1 MRVAVLKE
9 DNCQPKKCNDECH
22 DFCPPVRNGQ
32 ECIIMDEQTGKPH
45 ISESLCIGCGICVN
59 KCPHDAL
66 IIENLP
72 SELETDMI
80 HRFSMNGF
88 RLFRLPTPSKES
100 VVGILGPNG
109 MGKSTAISALSGR
122 LIPNLGDWL
131 NQEPHWEDIISSV
144 PKGELRDFFIAVQKG
159 EISVALKPQN
169 VDRLPK
175 RIQGTVHDLLK
186 HVDERGIFESMTKSL
201 GIDHLLEREVKQLSG
216 GELQRMAICAT
227 MLRDV
232 DVYFFD
238 EPSSYLD
245 IHERMRIVRI
255 IQELAETKRVI
266 VIEHDLAVLDVLADL
281 VHIVYGKKGAFGIFT
296 PARSTRQAIN
306 TYLDGFLPE
315 ENVRIRDKPIK
326 FLRHQDR
333 MAEIGTPVVSWGEGL
348 QKQLGDFK
356 LISSEG
362 AVHRS
367 EVVGVVGANGTGKS
381 TMIKILAGEHEYD
394 EGWVTAEATISYK
407 PQHID
412 VDINGSVQLWLDSEL
427 GPRWRSGEFNVN
439 VIKALGIDQLLPKR
453 VKKLSGG
460 ERQAVSI
467 ALCLGREA
475 DLYLFDE
482 PSAHLDASARMEAAK
497 AIRRTMEANEKSAF
511 VIDHDVYFIDI
522 VSDSLLV
529 FDRTNPRETHIHNTL
544 KHLLTADRVSPFVG
558 DVEKALATI
567 NQHLLR
573 TYGTLEAALMTWMNH
588 GGPNSAIFGKIGSLD
603 EEQLR
608 QHSTAYSPYLRSQ
621 PIHPVSICFML
632 NPTMIREICSPW
644 NEQEIPMA
652 SYGGHAK
659 GPFNLREGM
668 NRFLSGV
675 DVTFRRDHDSR
686 RPRINKNKSRKDR
699 EQRSSGDYYSY
710 DA

>member
-1 MRVAVLKE
+1 
-9 DNCQPKKCNDECH
+9 
-22 DFCPPVRNGQ
+22 
-32 ECIIMDEQTGKPH
+32 MDEQTGKPH
-45 ISESLCIGCGICVN
+45 ISESLCIGCGICIN

-80 HRFSMNGF
+80 HRYSMNGF

-122 LIPNLGDWL
+122 IVPNLGDWL
-131 NQEPHWEDIISSV
+131 NQEADWDDVVDSL

-159 EISVALKPQN
+159 KVRVAVKPQN
-169 VDRLPK
+169 VDKLPK
-175 RIQGTVHDLLK
+175 RISGTVADLLGK
-186 HVDERGIFESMTKSL
+186 VDERGLLEETTRSL
-201 GIDHLLEREVKQLSG
+201 GIDHLMERTVQQLSG
-216 GELQRMAICAT
+216 GELQRMAIAAT
-227 MLRDV
+227 ILRDV

-255 IQELAETKRVI
+255 IQDLAQTKRVI

-281 VHIVYGKKGAFGIFT
+281 IHIVYGKKGAFGIFT

-306 TYLDGFLPE
+306 SYLDGFLPE

-326 FLRHQDR
+326 FLRHRDR
-333 MAEIGTPVVSWGEGL
+333 SVEIGTPVVSWGGL
-348 QKQLGDFK
+348 EKRLGEFH
-356 LISSEG
+356 LTSGEG

-367 EVVGVVGANGTGKS
+367 EVVGVVGSNGTGKS

-394 EGWVTAEATISYK
+394 AGWVTADATISYK

-412 VDINGSVQLWLDSEL
+412 VDIDGSVQLWLDSEL

-467 ALCLGREA
+467 AVCLGRDA
-475 DLYLFDE
+475 DLYLLDE
-482 PSAHLDASARMEAAK
+482 PSAHLDANARMEAAK

-529 FDRTNPRETHIHNTL
+529 FE
-544 KHLLTADRVSPFVG
+544 G
-558 DVEKALATI
+558 QGGVEGRAT
-567 NQHLLR
+567 
-573 TYGTLEAALMTWMNH
+573 
-588 GGPNSAIFGKIGSLD
+588 GPY
-603 EEQLR
+603 R
-608 QHSTAYSPYLRSQ
+608 
-621 PIHPVSICFML
+621 
-632 NPTMIREICSPW
+632 
-644 NEQEIPMA
+644 
-652 SYGGHAK
+652 
-659 GPFNLREGM
+659 LREGM
-668 NRFLSGV
+668 NRFLAGV

-686 RPRINKNKSRKDR
+686 RPRINKNESRKDR
-699 EQRSSGDYYSY
+699 EQRNSGDYYSY

>member
-22 DFCPPVRNGQ
+22 AFCPPVRNGQ
-32 ECIIMDEQTGKPH
+32 ECIILDEKTGKPH
-45 ISESLCIGCGICVN
+45 ISESLCIGCGICIN

-66 IIENLP
+66 IIEQLP

-80 HRFSMNGF
+80 HRYSMNGF

-109 MGKSTAISALSGR
+109 MGKSTAINALSGR
-122 LIPNLGDWL
+122 MIPNLGDWL
-131 NQEPHWEDIISSV
+131 NKDADWDDVIESLPR
-144 PKGELRDFFIAVQKG
+144 GELRDFFVAVKNG
-159 EISVALKPQN
+159 DVRVALKPQN

-175 RIQGTVHDLLK
+175 KIKGTVRELLSR
-186 HVDERGIFESMTKSL
+186 VDERNMFEQLTRDL
-201 GIDHLLEREVKQLSG
+201 GIDHLLERTVQQLSG

-227 MLRDV
+227 LLRDV

-255 IQELAETKRVI
+255 IQKLAETKRVI

-296 PARSTRQAIN
+296 PARTTRQAIN

-315 ENVRIRDKPIK
+315 QNVRIRDKPIK
-326 FLRHQDR
+326 FLNHSDR
-333 MAEIGTPVVSWGEGL
+333 VSEIGSEVVSWGGL
-348 QKQLGDFK
+348 TKKLGDFQ
-356 LISSEG
+356 LTTGEG

-367 EVVGVVGANGTGKS
+367 EVVGVVGPNGTGKS
-381 TMIKILAGEHEYD
+381 TMIKVLAGEHGYD
-394 EGWVTAEATISYK
+394 EGWVTDNATISYK

-412 VDINGSVQLWLDSEL
+412 VDMDCSVQLWLDSEI
-427 GPRWRSGEFNVN
+427 GPKWRVGEYNVN
-439 VIKALGIDQLLPKR
+439 VIRALGVDQLLPKR

-467 ALCLGREA
+467 AICLGREA
-475 DLYLFDE
+475 DLYLLDE
-482 PSAHLDASARMEAAK
+482 PSAHLDANARMEAAK

-529 FDRTNPRETHIHNTL
+529 FEGEGGVH
-544 KHLLTADRVSPFVG
+544 G
-558 DVEKALATI
+558 KA
-567 NQHLLR
+567 
-573 TYGTLEAALMTWMNH
+573 E
-588 GGPNSAIFGKIGSLD
+588 
-603 EEQLR
+603 
-608 QHSTAYSPYLRSQ
+608 
-621 PIHPVSICFML
+621 
-632 NPTMIREICSPW
+632 
-644 NEQEIPMA
+644 
-652 SYGGHAK
+652 
-659 GPFNLREGM
+659 GPFKLREGM
-668 NRFLSGV
+668 NRFLEGV
-675 DVTFRRDHDSR
+675 NVTFRRDHDSK
-686 RPRINKNKSRKDR
+686 RPRINKMESRKDR
-699 EQRSSGDYYSY
+699 EQRGIGDYYSF
-710 DA
+710 DH

>member
-9 DNCQPKKCNDECH
+9 DNFQPKKCNDECH

-32 ECIIMDEQTGKPH
+32 ECIILDDKTGKPH
-45 ISESLCIGCGICVN
+45 ISESLCIGCGICIN

-72 SELETDMI
+72 SELESDMI

-109 MGKSTAISALSGR
+109 MGKSTAINALSGR
-122 LIPNLGDWL
+122 TIPNLGDWMDTDP
-131 NQEPHWEDIISSV
+131 EWDSV
-144 PKGELRDFFIAVQKG
+144 IESLPRGELRDFFIAVQAGK
-159 EISVALKPQN
+159 IRVAVKPQN

-175 RIQGTVHDLLK
+175 RVKGTVRELLMK
-186 HVDERGIFESMTKSL
+186 VDERNIMVETTEDL
-201 GIDHLLEREVKQLSG
+201 GIDHLLDRTIQQLSG

-227 MLRDV
+227 ILRDV

-255 IQELAETKRVI
+255 IQKLAEAKRVI

-306 TYLDGFLPE
+306 SYLDGFLPE

-326 FLRHQDR
+326 FLRHRDR
-333 MAEIGTPVVSWGEGL
+333 SAEIGTPVVSWGGL
-348 QKQLGDFK
+348 EKTLGEFK
-356 LISSEG
+356 LTSGDG

-367 EVVGVVGANGTGKS
+367 EVVGVVGPNGTGKT
-381 TMIKILAGEHEYD
+381 TMIKLLAGEHEYD
-394 EGWVTAEATISYK
+394 GGWVTADAKISYK

-412 VDINGSVQLWLDSEL
+412 VDIDGSVQLWLDSEL

-439 VIKALGIDQLLPKR
+439 VIRALGVDQLLPKR

-467 ALCLGREA
+467 AICLGRDA
-475 DLYLFDE
+475 DLYLLDE
-482 PSAHLDASARMEAAK
+482 PSAHLDANARMEAAK

-529 FDRTNPRETHIHNTL
+529 FEGEGG
-544 KHLLTADRVSPFVG
+544 VQG
-558 DVEKALATI
+558 KAT
-567 NQHLLR
+567 
-573 TYGTLEAALMTWMNH
+573 
-588 GGPNSAIFGKIGSLD
+588 
-603 EEQLR
+603 
-608 QHSTAYSPYLRSQ
+608 
-621 PIHPVSICFML
+621 
-632 NPTMIREICSPW
+632 
-644 NEQEIPMA
+644 
-652 SYGGHAK
+652 
-659 GPFNLREGM
+659 GPFDLREGM
-668 NRFLSGV
+668 NRFLSSV
-675 DVTFRRDHDSR
+675 NVTFRRDHDSR
-686 RPRINKNKSRKDR
+686 RPRINKGESRKDR
-699 EQRSSGDYYSY
+699 EQRNVGDYYSY

>member
-1 MRVAVLKE
+1 
-9 DNCQPKKCNDECH
+9 
-22 DFCPPVRNGQ
+22 
-32 ECIIMDEQTGKPH
+32 MDENTGKPH
-45 ISESLCIGCGICVN
+45 ISESLCIGCGICIN

-72 SELETDMI
+72 SELETDMV

-131 NQEPHWEDIISSV
+131 NQEPVWEDIIASV
-144 PKGELRDFFIAVQKG
+144 PKGELRDFFIAVQEG
-159 EISVALKPQN
+159 AISVAVKPQN

-175 RIQGTVHDLLK
+175 RVKGSVRQLLTR
-186 HVDERGIFESMTKSL
+186 VDERKMFDEMTAAL
-201 GIDHLLEREVKQLSG
+201 GIDHLLDREVHQLSG

-227 MLRDV
+227 ILRDV

-255 IQELAETKRVI
+255 IQKLSETKRVI

-306 TYLDGFLPE
+306 SYLDGFLPE

-326 FLRHQDR
+326 FQRHQDR
-333 MAEIGTPVVSWGEGL
+333 VAELGSPVVSWADL
-348 QKQLGDFK
+348 SKKLGDFQ
-356 LISSEG
+356 LTSGEG

-394 EGWVTAEATISYK
+394 EGWVTADATISYK

-412 VDINGSVQLWLDSEL
+412 VDIDGSVQLWLDSEL

-467 ALCLGREA
+467 ALCLGRDA
-475 DLYLFDE
+475 DLYLLDE
-482 PSAHLDASARMEAAK
+482 PSAHLDANARMETAK

-529 FDRTNPRETHIHNTL
+529 FEGEGGV
-544 KHLLTADRVSPFVG
+544 KG
-558 DVEKALATI
+558 KAT
-567 NQHLLR
+567 
-573 TYGTLEAALMTWMNH
+573 
-588 GGPNSAIFGKIGSLD
+588 
-603 EEQLR
+603 
-608 QHSTAYSPYLRSQ
+608 
-621 PIHPVSICFML
+621 
-632 NPTMIREICSPW
+632 
-644 NEQEIPMA
+644 
-652 SYGGHAK
+652 
-659 GPFNLREGM
+659 GPFKLREGM

-675 DVTFRRDHDSR
+675 NVTFRRDHDSR
-686 RPRINKNKSRKDR
+686 RPRINKNESRKDR
-699 EQRSSGDYYSY
+699 EQRNSGDYYSY

>member
-9 DNCQPKKCNDECH
+9 DNCQPKKCNDECQV
-22 DFCPPVRNGQ
+22 FCPPVRNGQ
-32 ECIIMDEQTGKPH
+32 ECIIMDENTGKPH
-45 ISESLCIGCGICVN
+45 ISESLCIGCGICIN

-80 HRFSMNGF
+80 HRYSMNGF

-122 LIPNLGDWL
+122 MIPNLGDWL
-131 NQEPHWEDIISSV
+131 NQEAQWDEVIDSL
-144 PKGELRDFFIAVQKG
+144 PKGELRDFFIAVQDGK
-159 EISVALKPQN
+159 IRVAVKPQN

-175 RIQGTVHDLLK
+175 RITGTVADLLSK
-186 HVDERGIFESMTKSL
+186 VDERGLLDETTRSL
-201 GIDHLLEREVKQLSG
+201 GIDHLMDRTVQQLSG
-216 GELQRMAICAT
+216 GELQRMAIAAT
-227 MLRDV
+227 ILRDV

-255 IQELAETKRVI
+255 IQALAETKRVI

-281 VHIVYGKKGAFGIFT
+281 IHIVYGKKGAFGIFT

-306 TYLDGFLPE
+306 SYLDGFLPE

-326 FLRHQDR
+326 FLRHRDR
-333 MAEIGTPVVSWGEGL
+333 SGEIGTPVVSWGGL
-348 QKQLGDFK
+348 EKHLGEFK
-356 LISSEG
+356 LTSGEG

-367 EVVGVVGANGTGKS
+367 EVVGVVGSNGTGKS

-394 EGWVTAEATISYK
+394 AGWVTAEATISYK

-412 VDINGSVQLWLDSEL
+412 VDIDGSVQLWLDSEL

-475 DLYLFDE
+475 DLYLLDE
-482 PSAHLDASARMEAAK
+482 PSAHLDANARMEAAK

-529 FDRTNPRETHIHNTL
+529 FE
-544 KHLLTADRVSPFVG
+544 G
-558 DVEKALATI
+558 QGGVEGRATGPYK
-567 NQHLLR
+567 LR
-573 TYGTLEAALMTWMNH
+573 
-588 GGPNSAIFGKIGSLD
+588 D
-603 EEQLR
+603 
-608 QHSTAYSPYLRSQ
+608 
-621 PIHPVSICFML
+621 
-632 NPTMIREICSPW
+632 
-644 NEQEIPMA
+644 
-652 SYGGHAK
+652 
-659 GPFNLREGM
+659 GM

-686 RPRINKNKSRKDR
+686 RPRINKNESRKDR
-699 EQRSSGDYYSY
+699 EQRNSGDYYSY

>member
-9 DNCQPKKCNDECH
+9 DNCQPKKCNDECQV
-22 DFCPPVRNGQ
+22 FCPPVRNGQ
-32 ECIIMDEQTGKPH
+32 ECIIMDENTGKPH
-45 ISESLCIGCGICVN
+45 ISESLCIGCGICIN

-80 HRFSMNGF
+80 HRYSMNGF

-122 LIPNLGDWL
+122 MIPNLGDWL
-131 NQEPHWEDIISSV
+131 NQEAQWDEVIASL
-144 PKGELRDFFIAVQKG
+144 PKGELRDFFIAVQDGK
-159 EISVALKPQN
+159 IRVAVKPQN

-175 RIQGTVHDLLK
+175 RITGTVADLLSK
-186 HVDERGIFESMTKSL
+186 VDERNLLEETTQSL
-201 GIDHLLEREVKQLSG
+201 GIDHLMDRTVQQLSG
-216 GELQRMAICAT
+216 GELQRMAIAAT
-227 MLRDV
+227 ILRDV

-255 IQELAETKRVI
+255 IQSLAETKRVI

-306 TYLDGFLPE
+306 SYLDGFLPE

-326 FLRHQDR
+326 FLRHRDR
-333 MAEIGTPVVSWGEGL
+333 SGEIGTPVVSWGGL
-348 QKQLGDFK
+348 EKQLGEFK
-356 LISSEG
+356 LTSGEG

-367 EVVGVVGANGTGKS
+367 EVVGVVGSNGTGKS

-394 EGWVTAEATISYK
+394 AGWVTAEAKISYK

-412 VDINGSVQLWLDSEL
+412 VDIDGSVQLWLDNEL

-475 DLYLFDE
+475 DLYLLDE
-482 PSAHLDASARMEAAK
+482 PSAHLDANARMEAAK

-529 FDRTNPRETHIHNTL
+529 FE
-544 KHLLTADRVSPFVG
+544 G
-558 DVEKALATI
+558 QGGVEGRAT
-567 NQHLLR
+567 
-573 TYGTLEAALMTWMNH
+573 
-588 GGPNSAIFGKIGSLD
+588 GPY
-603 EEQLR
+603 R
-608 QHSTAYSPYLRSQ
+608 
-621 PIHPVSICFML
+621 
-632 NPTMIREICSPW
+632 
-644 NEQEIPMA
+644 
-652 SYGGHAK
+652 
-659 GPFNLREGM
+659 LREGM
-668 NRFLSGV
+668 NRFLAGV

-686 RPRINKNKSRKDR
+686 RPRINKNESRKDR
-699 EQRSSGDYYSY
+699 EQRTSGDYYSY

>member
-1 MRVAVLKE
+1 
-9 DNCQPKKCNDECH
+9 
-22 DFCPPVRNGQ
+22 
-32 ECIIMDEQTGKPH
+32 MDDHTGKPH
-45 ISESLCIGCGICVN
+45 ISESLCIGCGICIN

-80 HRFSMNGF
+80 HRYSMNGF

-122 LIPNLGDWL
+122 MIPNLGDWL
-131 NQEPHWEDIISSV
+131 NLEPDWDDVIDSL

-159 EISVALKPQN
+159 EVKVAVKPQN

-175 RIQGTVHDLLK
+175 RVQGTVHDLLSK
-186 HVDERGIFESMTKSL
+186 VDEREIMGEMTVSL
-201 GIDHLLEREVKQLSG
+201 GIDHLLDRKIQQLSG

-227 MLRDV
+227 ILRDV

-245 IHERMRIVRI
+245 IHERLRIVRI

-306 TYLDGFLPE
+306 SYLDGFLPE

-333 MAEIGTPVVSWGEGL
+333 SSEIGTPVVSWGEL
-348 QKQLGDFK
+348 SKQLGSFQ
-356 LISSEG
+356 LRAGEG

-381 TMIKILAGEHEYD
+381 TMIKILAGEHDYD
-394 EGWVTAEATISYK
+394 EGWVTADATISYK

-412 VDINGSVQLWLDSEL
+412 VDMDGSVQLWLDSEL

-439 VIKALGIDQLLPKR
+439 VIRALGIDQLLPKR

-475 DLYLFDE
+475 DLYLLDE

-529 FDRTNPRETHIHNTL
+529 FEGEGGVQGN
-544 KHLLTADRVSPFVG
+544 
-558 DVEKALATI
+558 AT
-567 NQHLLR
+567 
-573 TYGTLEAALMTWMNH
+573 
-588 GGPNSAIFGKIGSLD
+588 
-603 EEQLR
+603 
-608 QHSTAYSPYLRSQ
+608 
-621 PIHPVSICFML
+621 
-632 NPTMIREICSPW
+632 
-644 NEQEIPMA
+644 
-652 SYGGHAK
+652 
-659 GPFNLREGM
+659 GPFNLRTGM
-668 NRFLSGV
+668 NQFLAGV

-686 RPRINKNKSRKDR
+686 RPRINKSESRKDR